1 MANTKVK
8 VLEKVNWQSIAWFVG
23 LMAVASIL
31 PRFIHNQ
38 FITGP
43 IINATLFL
51 GAVTLGTGNAILVG
65 LVPSVVALSSGLL
78 PIPLAPMAPFIMI
91 SNAILI
97 VVFNYARKINFGAG
111 AILASF
117 TKYAFL
123 YGTSYLVVN
132 LIAQKTI
139 AAKAAATMMTWPQ
152 LVTALVGAVI
162 AFGILKLIKYENH
175 PTSSN

>member
-1 MANTKVK
+1 MANIKVNALEKTKVK
-8 VLEKVNWQSIAWFVG
+8 WEMIAWFIG

-51 GAVTLGTGNAILVG
+51 GAVTLGTGNAMLIS

-78 PIPLAPMAPFIMI
+78 PIPLAPMIPFIMI

-97 VVFNYARKINFGAG
+97 IVFNYARKINFGAG
-111 AILASF
+111 AILASL
-117 TKYAFL
+117 TKYVFL
-123 YGTSYLVVN
+123 YGTSYLVAHMI
-132 LIAQKTI
+132 LQKTI

-152 LVTALVGAVI
+152 LVTALVGALI
-162 AFGILKLIKYENH
+162 AFGLLKVLKKDA
-175 PTSSN
+175 

>member
-8 VLEKVNWQSIAWFVG
+8 VIEKVDWQTIAWFVG

-78 PIPLAPMAPFIMI
+78 PVPLAPMVPFIMI
-91 SNAILI
+91 SNALLI
-97 VVFNYARKINFGAG
+97 IVFNSVRKMHFGMG
-111 AILASF
+111 VILSSLA
-117 TKYAFL
+117 KYAFL
-123 YGTSYLVVN
+123 YGTSYIVVN
-132 LIAQKTI
+132 MISQKSIAL
-139 AAKAAATMMTWPQ
+139 KAAATMMAWPQ
-152 LVTALVGAVI
+152 LVTALAGALI
-162 AFGILKLIKYENH
+162 AFGILKGLKRI
-175 PTSSN
+175 